1 MLKFQIIRWKNVLS
15 TGNQFTQIQL
25 DRSPSTVITGE
36 NGSGKSTISDAL
48 MFALYGKP
56 LRNINKTQ
64 LINTI
69 NNKDLLVE
77 IEFTASNVEY
87 LVRRGMKPNIFEIYR
102 NGSLVPQPAAIKDY
116 QSYLENDVIKMSF
129 KSFTQIVILGTASF
143 TPFMQLAAADRRAV
157 IEDLLDIQIF
167 SKMNLLLKDRVS
179 GNKKELAEIDFSIKL
194 LSEKINMAI
203 EYQNKIKKN
212 VDDQIKKL
220 DDEYANIESMRSSI
234 AEKAKALSSEIE
246 KMIIPEEKKTKLQG
260 RISKINTLTTQLE
273 ERKRTSSK
281 KMKFFLETAAC
292 PTCEQTI
299 PDDLKSKNNAEL
311 EKIILELETALVEIT
326 ARRDETNKEISEL
339 QEQQKIIT
347 NKQRELLT
355 INTQV
360 DSYSRELN
368 RILNNKKSLL
378 SENKTS
384 DSGLDIESLR

>member
-1 MLKFQIIRWKNVLS
+1 
-15 TGNQFTQIQL
+15 
-25 DRSPSTVITGE
+25 
-36 NGSGKSTISDAL
+36 
-48 MFALYGKP
+48 
-56 LRNINKTQ
+56 
-64 LINTI
+64 
-69 NNKDLLVE
+69 
-77 IEFTASNVEY
+77 
-87 LVRRGMKPNIFEIYR
+87 
-102 NGSLVPQPAAIKDY
+102 
-116 QSYLENDVIKMSF
+116 
-129 KSFTQIVILGTASF
+129 
-143 TPFMQLAAADRRAV
+143 
-157 IEDLLDIQIF
+157 
-167 SKMNLLLKDRVS
+167 MNLLLKDRVS